1 MVNSVSHHLLKQASF
16 LHFTWHNINLVP
28 RVHSLP
34 LSKTLGTRL
43 TSRHTCSPLPLN
55 HAISHTNEL
64 LVFTVSPSKI
74 KIVLWEDMSLAAMN
88 SLYKNQALAEQNHSS
103 RQSRCVRFLIGT
115 CTFCH
120 CLLRAISALQQ
131 EMLVQRPQVKLKL
144 TQIRFWDYCNFLPR
158 LSTQMS

>member
-16 LHFTWHNINLVP
+16 LHFTWHNINHVP

-43 TSRHTCSPLPLN
+43 TSRHTCSPLPQN

-64 LVFTVSPSKI
+64 LVFTVWPSKI

-103 RQSRCVRFLIGT
+103 RQSRCVTISNRHVHFLSLFVT
-115 CTFCH
+115 CYECFIARNVGSAATGKVKTYTDTVLG
-120 CLLRAISALQQ
+120 LL
-131 EMLVQRPQVKLKL
+131 
-144 TQIRFWDYCNFLPR
+144 
-158 LSTQMS
+158 

>member
-43 TSRHTCSPLPLN
+43 TSRHTCSPLQQN
-55 HAISHTNEL
+55 HAIWHTNEL

-74 KIVLWEDMSLAAMN
+74 KLVLWEDMSLAAMN

-103 RQSRCVRFLIGT
+103 RQSRCVTISNRNVHFLSLFVT
-115 CTFCH
+115 CYECFIA
-120 CLLRAISALQQ
+120 RNVGSAATGK
-131 EMLVQRPQVKLKL
+131 VKTL
-144 TQIRFWDYCNFLPR
+144 TDTVLGV
-158 LSTQMS
+158 L